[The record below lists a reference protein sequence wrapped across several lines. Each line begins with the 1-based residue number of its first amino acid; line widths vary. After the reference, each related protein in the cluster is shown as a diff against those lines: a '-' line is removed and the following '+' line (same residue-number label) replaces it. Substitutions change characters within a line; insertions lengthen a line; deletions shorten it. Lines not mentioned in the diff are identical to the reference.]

1 VLGSKWVDT
10 RSVPG
15 PWPIARRQVRGRAT
29 GIPTIR
35 GSQDFAEQTAHQEE
49 EEAMAEQQQA
59 AILRPET
66 MVDEFKKNRVT
77 HVVTIPDSET
87 NYLYELMQRQPWLD
101 VVPASREGETFAI
114 ALGLSIG
121 GKVPVVLIQNT
132 GMMESGD
139 SIRGMALDAGF
150 PLVMVVGYRGW
161 TRHGVITDTAA
172 RYTEPF
178 LNAFRI
184 NYYLLEQDSDGP
196 RISLAFEEARAT
208 KRPVAVLVGDEYH
221 GFNR

>member
-1 VLGSKWVDT
+1 MS
-10 RSVPG
+10 
-15 PWPIARRQVRGRAT
+15 
-29 GIPTIR
+29 
-35 GSQDFAEQTAHQEE
+35 E
-49 EEAMAEQQQA
+49 QQA

-66 MVDEFKKNRVT
+66 LVDEFKKNGVT

-87 NYLYELMQRQPWLD
+87 NYLYELMEEQPWLD
-101 VVPASREGETFAI
+101 VIPAAREGETFAI
-114 ALGLSIG
+114 ALGLLVG
-121 GKVPVVLIQNT
+121 GKVPVCLIQNT
-132 GMMESGD
+132 GMLESGD
-139 SIRGMALDAGF
+139 SIRGMALDTGF
-150 PLVMVVGYRGW
+150 PLVFVVGYRGW
-161 TRHGVITDTAA
+161 TRHGVVTDSAA

-184 NYYLLEQDSDGP
+184 NYYLLEQDTDAP

>member
-1 VLGSKWVDT
+1 MIAGAGCSPPVERLEDGADYQ
-10 RSVPG
+10 G
-15 PWPIARRQVRGRAT
+15 P
-29 GIPTIR
+29 
-35 GSQDFAEQTAHQEE
+35 QEE
-49 EEAMAEQQQA
+49 GQAMSEEQA

-66 MVDEFKKNRVT
+66 LIEEFKKNGVT
-77 HVVTIPDSET
+77 HVITIPDSET
-87 NYLYELMQRQPWLD
+87 NYLYELMKEQPWLD
-101 VVPASREGETFAI
+101 IIPTAREGETFAI
-114 ALGLSIG
+114 ALGLHLA

-150 PLVMVVGYRGW
+150 PLLMVVGYRGW
-161 TRHGVITDTAA
+161 TRHGVITDSAA

-184 NYYLLEQDSDGP
+184 NNYLVEQDIDAP
-196 RISLAFEEARAT
+196 RISTAFEEARAT

>member
-1 VLGSKWVDT
+1 MV
-10 RSVPG
+10 
-15 PWPIARRQVRGRAT
+15 
-29 GIPTIR
+29 
-35 GSQDFAEQTAHQEE
+35 H
-49 EEAMAEQQQA
+49 QQA

-66 MVDEFKKNRVT
+66 LIEEFRKNGVT

-87 NYLYELMQRQPWLD
+87 NYLYELMEGQDWLD
-101 VVPASREGETFAI
+101 IVPVSREGEAYGTAY
-114 ALGLSIG
+114 GLNVA

-161 TRHGVITDTAA
+161 TRRGVIRDSVAK
-172 RYTEPF
+172 YTEPF
-178 LNAFRI
+178 LNAFGI
-184 NYYLLEQDSDGP
+184 NYYLVEQNEDGD
-196 RISLAFEEARAT
+196 RISIAFEEART
-208 KRPVAVLVGDEYH
+208 TNGPVAVLVGDEYH